1 MNIKDIICDFLGVVC
16 IGATGYA
23 MLVLGHGMGF

>member
-1 MNIKDIICDFLGVVC
+1 MKDIICDFLGILC

-23 MLVLGHGMGF
+23 MLVLGHGVGF

>member
-1 MNIKDIICDFLGVVC
+1 MKDIICDFLGILC

-23 MLVLGHGMGF
+23 MLVIGHGVGF

>member
-1 MNIKDIICDFLGVVC
+1 MKDIICDFLGILC

>member
-1 MNIKDIICDFLGVVC
+1 MIKDIICDAIGIIC
-16 IGATGYA
+16 IFGTGYA

>member
-16 IGATGYA
+16 IFGTGYA
-23 MLVLGHGMGF
+23 MLVLGYGVGF

>member
-1 MNIKDIICDFLGVVC
+1 MKDIICDFLGILC

-23 MLVLGHGMGF
+23 FLMLGHGVGF

>member
-1 MNIKDIICDFLGVVC
+1 MKDIICDFLGILC

-23 MLVLGHGMGF
+23 LLMLGHGVGF